1 MIIRILTEGQWRFP
15 AAMLDDLN
23 DIDNSIVDVLADDD
37 EGEFRNLLDKMIAMV
52 KDNGTPLELDELEES
67 DAIIPEPDITIEE
80 AKELFVGSP
89 VSCRTRLDR

>member
-23 DIDNSIVDVLADDD
+23 DIDNSIVDVLADDN

-80 AKELFVGSP
+80 AKELFVGAGIVP
-89 VSCRTRLDR
+89 D

>member
-23 DIDNSIVDVLADDD
+23 DIDNSIVDVLAEDD

-80 AKELFVGSP
+80 AKELFVGSGIVP
-89 VSCRTRLDR
+89 D